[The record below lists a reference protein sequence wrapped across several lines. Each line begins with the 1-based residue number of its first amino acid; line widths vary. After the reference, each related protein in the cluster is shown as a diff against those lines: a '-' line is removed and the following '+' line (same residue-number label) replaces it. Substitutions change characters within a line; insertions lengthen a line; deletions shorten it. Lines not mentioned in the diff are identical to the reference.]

1 MKKVLLLPAILTIF
15 TFYGTAQKEGSEL
28 NFAEDRGFNQ
38 GAVSGAQAGEI
49 TLSRIAYFDSRKD
62 SVIVLRSFNPGTE
75 LQLFSWDHSLRL
87 EFERTES
94 PNDPNT
100 FYSHK
105 LEGFEKYW
113 SEPSKVNYA
122 RFSMLPTGKYVF
134 RVRSRVGAGPWNT
147 HELAL
152 NLIVHPP
159 WWASLWAYVVYASLL
174 LALLLFVRRYEINR
188 QTLKANLKME
198 TLEAEKLKE
207 LDHFKSELY
216 ADLTH
221 EFRTPLTVILGMV
234 EQMKDNPKR
243 YTDDG
248 IKLIERNS
256 KNLLHLINQLLDLSK
271 LDNKAF
277 KLYLQQSDII
287 PYLRYVTEAFQTF
300 ANSRN
305 LALRFVPAIDS
316 LLMDYD
322 PEQVK
327 QVLTNLISNAVKFTP
342 SGGDISIKVSRKKND
357 LIIEVQ
363 DTGIGISEADLTR
376 VFDRFYQAREANN
389 RHREGTGIGLAH
401 TKELLNVM
409 GGHIGV
415 SSKLGEGS
423 TFAVSIPIS
432 NNAALVLKEDYSRYQ
447 VLPVASTSAEE
458 KPDQKEK
465 APNKSLPHLLII
477 EDNPDV
483 VIYLKTCLEDQY
495 QVGVAYNGE
504 IGIRMALDSIPD
516 LIISDLMMPEK
527 DGYDVC
533 NTLKNDER
541 TSHIPII
548 LLTAKTDAA
557 SKISGLRRGADA
569 YLIKPFDK
577 EELLVRLEM
586 LVQRQKRMV
595 AHFSRELHASIKPDE
610 LHTGAEEA
618 IQVENTFMHKL
629 QEIVE
634 KNYDD
639 EGFSLTQLCHKIG
652 MSRSQL
658 FRKLQ
663 ALSGTSPSDYIRSY
677 RLGKAKILL
686 QSTDLNV
693 SEVAWKV
700 GYKDP
705 AHFSKSYQEEFGFPP
720 SATER

>member
-1 MKKVLLLPAILTIF
+1 
-15 TFYGTAQKEGSEL
+15 
-28 NFAEDRGFNQ
+28 
-38 GAVSGAQAGEI
+38 
-49 TLSRIAYFDSRKD
+49 
-62 SVIVLRSFNPGTE
+62 
-75 LQLFSWDHSLRL
+75 
-87 EFERTES
+87 
-94 PNDPNT
+94 
-100 FYSHK
+100 
-105 LEGFEKYW
+105 
-113 SEPSKVNYA
+113 
-122 RFSMLPTGKYVF
+122 
-134 RVRSRVGAGPWNT
+134 
-147 HELAL
+147 
-152 NLIVHPP
+152 
-159 WWASLWAYVVYASLL
+159 
-174 LALLLFVRRYEINR
+174 
-188 QTLKANLKME
+188 
-198 TLEAEKLKE
+198 
-207 LDHFKSELY
+207 
-216 ADLTH
+216 
-221 EFRTPLTVILGMV
+221 
-234 EQMKDNPKR
+234 
-243 YTDDG
+243 
-248 IKLIERNS
+248 
-256 KNLLHLINQLLDLSK
+256 
-271 LDNKAF
+271 
-277 KLYLQQSDII
+277 
-287 PYLRYVTEAFQTF
+287 
-300 ANSRN
+300 
-305 LALRFVPAIDS
+305 
-316 LLMDYD
+316 
-322 PEQVK
+322 
-327 QVLTNLISNAVKFTP
+327 
-342 SGGDISIKVSRKKND
+342 
-357 LIIEVQ
+357 
-363 DTGIGISEADLTR
+363 
-376 VFDRFYQAREANN
+376 
-389 RHREGTGIGLAH
+389 
-401 TKELLNVM
+401 
-409 GGHIGV
+409 
-415 SSKLGEGS
+415 
-423 TFAVSIPIS
+423 
-432 NNAALVLKEDYSRYQ
+432 KEDYSRYQ